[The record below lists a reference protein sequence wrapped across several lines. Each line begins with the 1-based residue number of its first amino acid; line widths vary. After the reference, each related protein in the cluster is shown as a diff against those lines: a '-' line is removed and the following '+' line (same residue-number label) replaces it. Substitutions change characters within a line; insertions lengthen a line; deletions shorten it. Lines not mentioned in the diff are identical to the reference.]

1 MTWFSPSR
9 ARLLLLGLLFAV
21 AGMLLVVRL
30 WNLQI
35 KRRDDFIG
43 RIPGS
48 STVTVREPA
57 TRGRIFDREGRLLV
71 DNIIRYEAA
80 FDLETLRASYRSVVG
95 SSAPTTTY
103 DVPVAGTVKRDQRV
117 EADIVAVFKEL
128 ALPRLELVDL
138 AANFNASR
146 MATHYRTHRGLIPWI
161 YRDNLDYEEF
171 SRYAENAGIVPGM
184 SVRFR
189 PQRRYLY
196 GAMAA
201 HILGYLKVP
210 ETGELPVEEK
220 KLFDHYL
227 PDDIGASGIEQTFE
241 EKLRGTA
248 GRRTLKKDEK
258 GHVIGEIGYEPPLR
272 GGDAYLTIDAEL
284 QMVAENTMRN
294 VGRGAAVV
302 LDVQTGDVLAMAS
315 VPSYDPNDFVPRI
328 SKDQW
333 DAYTLD
339 PAQPL
344 LCTAIGSYEPGSTY
358 KIMSAIAG
366 ALGGR
371 PNPSFHCSGGVIY
384 GGRFKKCWIHD
395 KGGAHGTLALA
406 EAIQK
411 SCNSYFYL
419 LGNAVG
425 PKPFVEAAEL
435 LGFGRLTGL
444 EIQNESPG
452 IVMGGPYWREVLRR
466 DPERKMTPAE
476 LANMVIGQGET
487 KSTPVQI
494 AVMTAAIANGG
505 KVLHPRLVRR
515 IVQPDTGKQLY
526 PDGSDGRQR
535 PDDPVVAC
543 DLVASGVPAESLAT
557 IRQGMWMAVN
567 QAGGTAGAA
576 KIEGANVCG
585 KTGSAQTTIRGKKG
599 THAWFM
605 GFAPKENPK
614 YAICVVVLGGKAGGK
629 VAAPLARE
637 ILDGAFAIE
646 RDRISPGTGIRPV
659 LARLGPAAGNFDA
672 IEEVKKD
679 PETGQLAIVADFA
692 SGPEV
697 RPARLIAAPAATI
710 RDEPDAAGM
719 VVRRARPVPEPPP
732 AEPPGEANP

>member
-1 MTWFSPSR
+1 MNWISPSR
-9 ARLLLLGLLFAV
+9 ARLILLGLLFAGAV
-21 AGMLLVVRL
+21 MLLVVRL

-43 RIPGS
+43 RIPGT

-57 TRGRIFDREGRLLV
+57 TRGRIFDRNGRLLV
-71 DNIIRYEAA
+71 DNMVRYEAA
-80 FDLETLRASYRSVVG
+80 FDLETLRKAYRSEIG
-95 SSAPTTTY
+95 DDEPKTTY
-103 DVPVAGTVKRDQRV
+103 DVPVAGSIKRQQNT
-117 EADIVAVFKEL
+117 EADIVTIFKEV
-128 ALPRLELVDL
+128 ALPRLDVVGL
-138 AANFNASR
+138 AANFNAKR
-146 MATHYRTHRGLIPWI
+146 MEIHYRTHRGLIPWI

-196 GAMAA
+196 GALAS
-201 HILGYLKVP
+201 HVLGYMKVP
-210 ETGELPVEEK
+210 ETGELPSDER

-227 PDDIGASGIEQTFE
+227 PDDIGATGIEQSFE
-241 EKLRGTA
+241 KLLRGTA

-258 GHVIGEIGYEPPLR
+258 GHVLGEVGYEPATR
-272 GGDAYLTIDAEL
+272 GGDAFLTIDAEL
-284 QMVAENTMRN
+284 QMLAEKAMRH

-302 LDVQTGDVLAMAS
+302 LDVETGDVLAMAS
-315 VPSYDPNDFVPRI
+315 VPSFEPNDFIPRI
-328 SKDQW
+328 AKERW
-333 DAYTLD
+333 DAYTMD

-344 LCTAIGSYEPGSTY
+344 LCTAMGAYEPGSTY
-358 KIMSAIAG
+358 KIVSAIAG
-366 ALGGR
+366 ALGGKGKS
-371 PNPSFHCSGGVIY
+371 SFTCNGGVIY

-395 KGGAHGTLALA
+395 KGGSHGTLDLA
-406 EAIQK
+406 EAIQR

-425 PKPFVEAAEL
+425 PTRFVEAAEM
-435 LGFGRLTGL
+435 LGFGQPGGL
-444 EIQNESPG
+444 ELANESPG
-452 IVMGGPYWREVLRR
+452 IVMGGAYWREVVRR
-466 DPERKMTPAE
+466 DPQRGMSAAE

-487 KSTPVQI
+487 LASPVQI
-494 AVMTAAIANGG
+494 AVMAAAIANGG
-505 KVLHPRLVRR
+505 KVLHPRLVRK
-515 IVQPDTGKQLY
+515 IVQPDSGKLIY
-526 PDGSDGRQR
+526 PDGSDGRKK
-535 PDDPVVAC
+535 PDDPVVAH
-543 DLVASGVPAESLAT
+543 DLIAGGVPASSLAT
-557 IRQGMWMAVN
+557 IREGMWMAVN
-567 QAGGTAGAA
+567 KPGGTAGAV

-637 ILDGAFAIE
+637 ILDGAFALE
-646 RDRISPGTGIRPV
+646 RDRISPGTGLRPSLV
-659 LARLGPAAGNFDA
+659 RLGPAPGNFDA

-679 PETGQLAIVADFA
+679 PETGQLAVVSDAA

-697 RPARLIAAPAATI
+697 RPARLVSAPAATI
-710 RDEPDAAGM
+710 REEPDAAGM
-719 VVRRARPVPEPPP
+719 VVRRARPVSEPASPS
-732 AEPPGEANP
+732 GEANP

>member
-9 ARLLLLGLLFAV
+9 ARLFLLGLCFAA

-43 RIPGS
+43 KIPGT

-80 FDLETLRASYRSVVG
+80 FDLESLRGAYRTVVG
-95 SSAPTTTY
+95 NTTPTTTY

-117 EADIVAVFKEL
+117 EADIVAIFKEL
-128 ALPRLELVDL
+128 ALPRLDLVGL
-138 AANFNASR
+138 AANFNSAK

-161 YRDNLDYEEF
+161 YRDNLDYEEY

-189 PQRRYLY
+189 PQRRYKF
-196 GAMAA
+196 GAMAS

-210 ETGELPVEEK
+210 ETGELPEEER
-220 KLFDHYL
+220 KLFDHFQ

-241 EKLRGTA
+241 THLRGTA

-258 GHVIGEIGYEPPLR
+258 GHAIGEIGYEAPIR

-284 QMVAENTMRN
+284 QMLAENTMRN

-302 LDVQTGDVLAMAS
+302 LDVRTGDVLAMAS

-328 SKDQW
+328 SKGQW

-344 LCTAIGSYEPGSTY
+344 LCTALGSYEPGSTY
-358 KIMSAIAG
+358 KIVSAIAG
-366 ALGGR
+366 ALGGKGKASY
-371 PNPSFHCSGGVIY
+371 NCSGGVVY

-395 KGGAHGTLALA
+395 KGGSHGTLGLA
-406 EAIQK
+406 EAIQR

-425 PKPFVEAAEL
+425 PKPFVEAAEF
-435 LGFGRLTGL
+435 LGFGRSAGL
-444 EIQNESPG
+444 EIENESPG
-452 IVMGGPYWREVLRR
+452 IVMGGSYWREVLRR
-466 DPERKMTPAE
+466 DPERKMTAAE

-487 KSTPVQI
+487 KATPVQI

-505 KVLHPRLVRR
+505 DVLHPRLVRR
-515 IVQPDTGKQLY
+515 ITQPDTGRQLY
-526 PDGSDGRQR
+526 PDGSDGRNR
-535 PDDPVVAC
+535 PDEPVVAC
-543 DLVASGVPAESLAT
+543 NLIKAGVPTESLET
-557 IRQGMWMAVN
+557 IRKGMWMAVN
-567 QAGGTAGAA
+567 QPGGTAGAC

-605 GFAPKENPK
+605 GFAPKDNPK

-637 ILDGAFAIE
+637 ILDGAFALE
-646 RDRISPGTGIRPV
+646 RDRISPGTGTRPAMV
-659 LARLGPAAGNFDA
+659 RLGAAPGNFDA
-672 IEEVKKD
+672 VEEVKKD
-679 PETGQLAIVADFA
+679 PLTGQLAIVADYA
-692 SGPEV
+692 TGLEV
-697 RPARLIAAPAATI
+697 RPARLISAPAATI

-719 VVRRARPVPEPPP
+719 VVRRARPVEEPPAP
-732 AEPPGEANP
+732 PPGERNP

>member
-9 ARLLLLGLLFAV
+9 ARLFLLGILFAA
-21 AGMLLVVRL
+21 AGAVLVVRL

-43 RIPGS
+43 KIPGT

-80 FDLETLRASYRSVVG
+80 FDLETLRGAYRTVVG
-95 SSAPTTTY
+95 TSAPTTSY

-117 EADIVAVFKEL
+117 EADIVAIFKEV
-128 ALPRLELVDL
+128 ALPRLDLVGL
-138 AANFNASR
+138 AANFNSSK

-189 PQRRYLY
+189 PQRRYKF
-196 GAMAA
+196 GALAA
-201 HILGYLKVP
+201 HILGYMKVP
-210 ETGELPVEEK
+210 ETGELPSEEK

-227 PDDIGASGIEQTFE
+227 PDDIGATGIEQTFE
-241 EKLRGTA
+241 THLRGTA

-258 GHVIGEIGYEPPLR
+258 GHVIGEIGYEPPVR

-284 QMVAENTMRN
+284 QMLAEKTMRN

-302 LDVQTGDVLAMAS
+302 LDVKTGDVLAMAS

-328 SKDQW
+328 SKKQW

-339 PAQPL
+339 PTQPL
-344 LCTAIGSYEPGSTY
+344 LCTALGSYEPGSTY
-358 KIMSAIAG
+358 KIVSAIAG

-371 PNPSFHCSGGVIY
+371 GNASFNCAGGVIY
-384 GGRFKKCWIHD
+384 GGRFKRCWIHD
-395 KGGAHGTLALA
+395 KGGAHGTLGPA
-406 EAIQK
+406 EAIQR
-411 SCNSYFYL
+411 SCNSYYYL

-425 PKPFVEAAEL
+425 PKPFIEAAEY
-435 LGFGRLTGL
+435 LGFGRLSGL
-444 EIQNESPG
+444 EMQNESPG
-452 IVMGGPYWREVLRR
+452 IVMGGAYWREVLRR
-466 DPERKMTPAE
+466 DPQRKMTPAE

-487 KSTPVQI
+487 KATPVQI
-494 AVMTAAIANGG
+494 AVMAAAVANGG

-515 IVQPDTGKQLY
+515 IVQPESGRMIY
-526 PDGSDGRQR
+526 PDGSDGRKR

-543 DLVASGVPAESLAT
+543 DLVEAGVPAQSLDT
-557 IRQGMWMAVN
+557 IREGMWMAVN
-567 QAGGTAGAA
+567 KAGGTAGAC

-605 GFAPKENPK
+605 GFAPRDNPK

-646 RDRISPGTGIRPV
+646 RDRISAGTGTRPAMV
-659 LARLGPAAGNFDA
+659 RLGAAPGNFDA
-672 IEEVKKD
+672 VEEIKKD
-679 PETGQLAIVADFA
+679 PLTGQLAIVSDFT

-697 RPARLIAAPAATI
+697 RPARLISAPSATI

-719 VVRRARPVPEPPP
+719 VVRRARPVEEPPSP
-732 AEPPGEANP
+732 PPGETNP